1 MALKLLKICTEPL
14 KTWVRSERPY
24 VERGGPCLLL
34 KLRRMGTQRGQMKG
48 VLSWPVPWA
57 CRAGTRDFCSP
68 LASLVG
74 PLQNIFFLTIQ
85 YFNSF
90 VPIPSPS
97 KLGRQPCWVACLSL
111 CVSGKTPPPPLQ
123 IGYDTKRCYATFLIQ
138 WQNIRELSKFSPV
151 FTTPDKFY

>member
-1 MALKLLKICTEPL
+1 
-14 KTWVRSERPY
+14 
-24 VERGGPCLLL
+24 
-34 KLRRMGTQRGQMKG
+34 MGTQRGQMKG

-57 CRAGTRDFCSP
+57 CRAGTRDLCSP

-74 PLQNIFFLTIQ
+74 
-85 YFNSF
+85 
-90 VPIPSPS
+90 
-97 KLGRQPCWVACLSL
+97 
-111 CVSGKTPPPPLQ
+111 PLQ